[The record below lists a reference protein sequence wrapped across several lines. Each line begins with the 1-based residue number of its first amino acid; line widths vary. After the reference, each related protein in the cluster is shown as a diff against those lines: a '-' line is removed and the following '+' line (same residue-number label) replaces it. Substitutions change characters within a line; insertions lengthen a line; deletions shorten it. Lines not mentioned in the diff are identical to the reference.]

1 MLYPLY
7 VHHEPGSAWSG
18 EFPDMPG
25 CFTAADKLDDLPA
38 AAQEAVTA
46 HYHFDDDSIPAA
58 STPEHWQQHPD
69 YQGGFWLMVDIDL
82 SRVRTPRSVRL
93 NISLPE
99 SLAARIDSAA
109 KQRGQSRSAFLASA
123 ATQAMQTT

>member
-7 VHHEPGSAWSG
+7 VHHDEGSAWSG
-18 EFPDMPG
+18 EFPDIPG
-25 CFTAADKLDDLPA
+25 CFTAGDELADLPKM
-38 AAQEAVTA
+38 AQEAVEA
-46 HYHFDDDSIPAA
+46 HYGFDNDPLPKA
-58 STPEHWQQHPD
+58 STPETWLNHPD

-82 SRVRTPRSVRL
+82 SRVRAPRSVRL

-99 SLAARIDSAA
+99 PLVQRIDTVA

-123 ATQAMQTT
+123 ACEVMEAA

>member
-1 MLYPLY
+1 MFYPLY
-7 VHHEPGSAWSG
+7 VQHDAGSAWSG

-25 CFTAADKLDDLPA
+25 CFTAADELKDLPLM
-38 AAQEAVTA
+38 AQEAVCA
-46 HYHFDDDSIPAA
+46 HYGFDNGPLPEA
-58 STPEHWQQHPD
+58 STPEQWFNHPD

-82 SRVRTPRSVRL
+82 SRVRAPRSVRL

-99 SLAARIDSAA
+99 PLVERIDNFA

-123 ATQAMQTT
+123 ATEIMETP